1 MASGFAYRPAL
12 DGMRAVAVAAVFV
25 YHADSRWLPG
35 GFLGVDVFF
44 VLSGFL
50 ICSLLLIEHRTTGTI
65 ALKSFWLRRARR
77 LLPAVLLLLLVVA
90 LVESSISDLITTR
103 VARREELLATAAYV
117 ANWFSIFSGRSY
129 FAEYVDASPVRH
141 TWSLAI
147 EEQFYVIFPLV
158 ILAGLVYLGR
168 KRLPVLLAAAAAASV
183 FLMAVLF
190 DPAAPSRAYYGTDT
204 RIHQLLVGA
213 LLAFVL
219 QSEMASRVVRLAK
232 PLTVPAL
239 LGLVAGF
246 ALVTDQ
252 AAFYYQGGAVG
263 IALLTVVVVAGL
275 EAGPA
280 VAGALAVRPLVFV
293 GVISYG
299 VYLWHWPMLQWLR
312 AGLGPGTGSLGIA
325 AAGAVATLGVAWL
338 SYRLLERP
346 IRSGRL
352 GGRVLSPARTWALL
366 GTSFVVVLLVIP
378 VSLWGDRPE
387 WANTGTD
394 VVVGGQAAG
403 DTEASAST
411 SSTTAPDP
419 PQSGGAPP
427 PTATP
432 APEPLTVAVV
442 GDSVMV
448 STLPGFRA
456 AAADQGWN
464 LIEAAFPACP
474 VGLGALWDDEGEI
487 SPYAEK
493 CGRQVPAAYDL
504 LEQEAVDVIYWHDLQ
519 STLSRRSPSTGELL
533 TAGSPEWRDDLVV
546 EWLTVLDRFTAAG
559 SHVVVI
565 RPPLRSQ
572 DPAGCTAAAS
582 PSRCE
587 TIQSQDRHIRE
598 ATQAFE
604 EATTGRTDIT
614 FVTIDEILCREV
626 PCPAEIEGVA
636 VREGAGDQTHFT
648 EAGAVWFVDRLLEV
662 ADPIGLIDGP
672 D

>member
-50 ICSLLLIEHRTTGTI
+50 ICSLLIIEHGTTGTI

-77 LLPAVLLLLLVVA
+77 LLPAVLLLLVVIA
-90 LVESSISDLITTR
+90 VVESSISDLITTR

-117 ANWFSIFSGRSY
+117 ANWFSVFSGRSY

-147 EEQFYVIFPLV
+147 EEQFYLIFPLV
-158 ILAGLVYLGR
+158 IFAGLAYLGR
-168 KRLPVLLAAAAAASV
+168 RRLPVLLAAVAAGSA

-213 LLAFVL
+213 LLAFAL
-219 QSEMASRVVRLAK
+219 QSAAASRVVRVAK

-239 LGLVAGF
+239 LGLLAGF

-252 AAFYYQGGAVG
+252 AAFYYRGGAVV

-275 EAGPA
+275 EARPA
-280 VAGALAVRPLVFV
+280 VGDVLAWRPFVFI

-312 AGLGPGTGSLGIA
+312 RGFGPGAGSLAIA
-325 AAGAVATLGVAWL
+325 AAGAVATLTVAWV
-338 SYRLLERP
+338 SYRVVERP
-346 IRSGRL
+346 IRTGKL
-352 GGRVLSPARTWALL
+352 GTWDLTPARSWALL
-366 GTSFVVVLLVIP
+366 GTSFAAVLLIIP
-378 VSLWGDRPE
+378 LSLPGDRPE
-387 WANTGTD
+387 WADTGAD
-394 VVVGGQAAG
+394 PVAVGQAGEITA
-403 DTEASAST
+403 
-411 SSTTAPDP
+411 TTN
-419 PQSGGAPP
+419 SIP
-427 PTATP
+427 PTATSGPSSEGSAAPTTTSP
-432 APEPLTVAVV
+432 AQEPLSLAVV

-448 STLPGFRA
+448 SMLPGFRA
-456 AAADQGWN
+456 AAAEHGWT

-474 VGLGALWDDEGEI
+474 VGLDALWDDEGEI

-493 CGRQVPAAYDL
+493 CSQQVPAAYTL
-504 LEQEAVDVIYWHDLQ
+504 LEQQAPDVIYWHDLQ
-519 STLSRRSPSTGELL
+519 STLSRRSQITGELL
-533 TAGSPEWRDDLVV
+533 LAGTPEWRDDLVA
-546 EWLTVLDRFTAAG
+546 EWLDAVDRFTAAG
-559 SHVVVI
+559 SHVAVVM
-565 RPPLRSQ
+565 PPLRSQ
-572 DPAGCTAAAS
+572 DDRGCAAS
-582 PSRCE
+582 VNVARCE
-587 TIQSQDRHIRE
+587 TIQMQDDHVRE
-598 ATQAFE
+598 ATRALE
-604 EATTGRTDIT
+604 VATANRDDVT
-614 FVTIDEILCREV
+614 FVVLDDVLCPQL
-626 PCPAEIEGVA
+626 PCAAELEGVA

-648 EAGAVWFVDRLLEV
+648 EEGARWLTDRLFDLF
-662 ADPIGLIDGP
+662 DPVSLGP
-672 D
+672 ARG